1 MNTQFI
7 RNGIVIPE
15 KESGRRA
22 FVKAPTVTAVDS
34 LEPTGHKWA
43 LAAGRALLT
52 GLLILATAI
61 MINRG
66 PG

>member
-1 MNTQFI
+1 MNRQFI
-7 RNGIVIPE
+7 RNGIVIPD

-22 FVKAPTVTAVDS
+22 FAKLPTVTTVDS
-34 LEPTGHKWA
+34 PEPAGSKWA

-61 MINRG
+61 TINRLS
-66 PG
+66 